1 MSLAWVQQSKHF
13 VHDVYFIWNAYNS
26 AGQSQS
32 TEISWLNEE
41 EGQPGKVEN
50 YMSDKLTQQGEL
62 LRCNEKQL
70 SRKEES
76 LGKAWNG

>member
-1 MSLAWVQQSKHF
+1 M
-13 VHDVYFIWNAYNS
+13 
-26 AGQSQS
+26 
-32 TEISWLNEE
+32 EISWLNEE

-50 YMSDKLTQQGEL
+50 YMSDKLTQRGEL

-76 LGKAWNG
+76 LGKA